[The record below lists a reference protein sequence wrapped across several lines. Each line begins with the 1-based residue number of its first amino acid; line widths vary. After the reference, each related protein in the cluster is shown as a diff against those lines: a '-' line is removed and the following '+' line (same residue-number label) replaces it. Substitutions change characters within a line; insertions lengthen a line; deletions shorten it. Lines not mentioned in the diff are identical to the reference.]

1 MEDRCICC
9 GEIIPEGRQVC
20 WTCEIGEVKMNK
32 EGYKDPTA
40 EIAVHRASRMPKHI
54 WNIFKELNL
63 AAGKSGVEVTE
74 IRDKETGKKYRR

>member
-1 MEDRCICC
+1 MEDRCIAC
-9 GEIIPEGRQVC
+9 GEITPEGQQVC
-20 WTCEIGEVKMNK
+20 KECQEGDQMNK

-40 EIAVHRASRMPKHI
+40 EMAVHRASRMPRYI

-63 AAGKSGVEVTE
+63 AAGKSGMEVTE

>member
-1 MEDRCICC
+1 MEDRCIAC

-20 WTCEIGEVKMNK
+20 PICQEGAQMNK

-40 EIAVHRASRMPKHI
+40 EIAVHRASRMPRHI

>member
-1 MEDRCICC
+1 
-9 GEIIPEGRQVC
+9 
-20 WTCEIGEVKMNK
+20 MNK

-40 EIAVHRASRMPKHI
+40 EIAVHRASRMPRHI
-54 WNIFKELNL
+54 WNVFKELNL

>member
-1 MEDRCICC
+1 
-9 GEIIPEGRQVC
+9 
-20 WTCEIGEVKMNK
+20 MNK

-63 AAGKSGVEVTE
+63 VAGKSGVEVTE
-74 IRDKETGKKYRR
+74 IRDKETGKRYRR

>member
-1 MEDRCICC
+1 MEDRCIMCR
-9 GEIIPEGRQVC
+9 EIIPEGIQVC
-20 WTCEIGEVKMNK
+20 RTCEEKVNNMNK

-54 WNIFKELNL
+54 WNVFNKLNL

>member
-20 WTCEIGEVKMNK
+20 KECQEGGQMNK

-54 WNIFKELNL
+54 WRVYKMLN
-63 AAGKSGVEVTE
+63 AAASVSGLE
-74 IRDKETGKKYRR
+74 ITGLRDKETGNEYKR